1 MPYYFNREG
10 ERLWFEEAGS
20 GVPLVLVHGW
30 CMSSAVWKYQLESL
44 QNSFR
49 VIAIDLRGHGYS
61 REVSGPLDFK
71 GFAADLS
78 DLLCSLD
85 LTGVV
90 LVGWSMGAQ
99 VALQAY
105 QEISARLSGLTLV
118 SATPCFTATPD
129 FPYGLARN
137 EAAGM
142 RIKIGRNA
150 HRALE
155 GFHAR
160 MFVEGEFENQEAAD
174 QILSLLDSIEPP
186 DTNASLAALESLA
199 TADMR
204 ALLPGITTP
213 ALILNGDLDR
223 ICMPQA
229 SKYLADNIGSAQ
241 QMVFKRTGPAPFLSR
256 AAEFNSRIVSFA
268 ESVCPGNV

>member
-1 MPYYFNREG
+1 MPHYFNRDG
-10 ERLWFEEAGS
+10 ERLWFEEAGE
-20 GVPLVLVHGW
+20 GAPLVLLHGW
-30 CMSSAVWKYQLESL
+30 CMSSAVWKYQLEAL
-44 QNSFR
+44 QGSFR
-49 VIAIDLRGHGYS
+49 VIAADLRGHGSS
-61 REVSGPLDFK
+61 REVTGKLDFE
-71 GFAADLS
+71 GFAADLA
-78 DLLCSLD
+78 DLFRTLD
-85 LTGVV
+85 LSGVV

-105 QEISARLSGLTLV
+105 QEISSRLSGLALV

-142 RIKIGRNA
+142 RIKVGRNA

-160 MFVEGEFENQEAAD
+160 MFAEGEFENRAAAD
-174 QILSLLDSIEPP
+174 QVLSLLDSIEPP
-186 DTNASLAALESLA
+186 DTDASLAALESLA

-213 ALILNGDLDR
+213 ALILNGDRDR

-229 SKYLADNIGSAQ
+229 SNYLADHISSAQ
-241 QMVFKRTGPAPFLSR
+241 QTVFQGTGHAPFLSR
-256 AAEFNSRIVSFA
+256 ATAFNSGIARFADSVSRGD
-268 ESVCPGNV
+268 V